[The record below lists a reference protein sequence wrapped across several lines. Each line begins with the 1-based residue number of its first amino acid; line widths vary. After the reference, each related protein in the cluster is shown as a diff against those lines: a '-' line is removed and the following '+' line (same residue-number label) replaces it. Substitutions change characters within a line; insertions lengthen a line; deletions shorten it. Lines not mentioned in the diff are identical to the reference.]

1 MIPLIMKLKIVEDNR
16 TKINLPL
23 PLFLVWILLFCLSL
37 LLLPFILIAALA
49 FWILRNDLR
58 LLTLFPKIVVI
69 LCALSGLVVQ
79 IEEKNKRVDLWV
91 Q

>member
-1 MIPLIMKLKIVEDNR
+1 MKLKIVEDNR

>member
-49 FWILRNDLR
+49 LWILRNDLR
-58 LLTLFPKIVVI
+58 LLTLFPKVVFI